1 MSHSAEKFFASDH
14 PTAAGHFPGN
24 PIIPGAV
31 LLEEVLQAVGAEDGR
46 PFTSLE
52 ILSAKFLRPVRP
64 GDRMI
69 IRWNTLAS
77 GDTQFEC
84 ALSVGDQS
92 VLTGTIRRGGKHR

>member
-31 LLEEVLQAVGAEDGR
+31 LLDEVLQAVSAEDRR
-46 PFTSLE
+46 PFTTLE

-64 GDRMI
+64 GDRLI
-69 IRWNTLAS
+69 IRSKTLAS

-92 VLTGTIRRGGKHR
+92 VLTGTIRRGGKRR

>member
-1 MSHSAEKFFASDH
+1 MPHSAEKIFATDH

-31 LLEEVLQAVGAEDGR
+31 LLDEVLQAVGAGESR
-46 PFTSLE
+46 PFAILE
-52 ILSAKFLRPVRP
+52 IVSAKFLRPVRP

-69 IRWNTLAS
+69 IRWSTLTN
-77 GDTQFEC
+77 GDTQLEC
-84 ALSVGDQS
+84 ALPQGDQP